1 MSRRSS
7 RLGKCWPR
15 RRWLLGAVVLLLLGA
30 VAGCGSL
37 RFYSQSIR
45 GGLEVLLKRRSIDKL
60 LASSGTPDDL
70 KARLRLVRD
79 IRTFATEA
87 LSLPD
92 NGSYRHY
99 TDLDRPY
106 AVWNVVAAPEL
117 STDPLV
123 WCFPFAGCVS
133 YRGYFAEAG
142 AERFAARLAAEGY
155 DTSVGG
161 VTTYSTLGWFK
172 DPVLNT
178 FLHLPDERLA
188 GVLFHELAH
197 QRVYLPGDTTFN
209 ESFATVV
216 ELEGVRRWLAARQ
229 DPEAEATLAAYRQAE
244 ARAERFTELV
254 LTFRERLATTYQ
266 SDHDAAWKRE
276 RKAALFAELQTEYR
290 QLRDEEWEGYGG
302 YDGWFARD
310 LNNAHLAAVGAY
322 HELVP
327 AFEHLLQEAGGDLEA
342 FYRRVEAL
350 AKLPAEERRG
360 ELQASVHLSPQA
372 TANRDIPR

>member
-1 MSRRSS
+1 
-7 RLGKCWPR
+7 
-15 RRWLLGAVVLLLLGA
+15 VVLLLGA

-37 RFYSQSIR
+37 RFYSQSVR

-60 LASSGTPDDL
+60 LAHPGTPEDL
-70 KARLRLVRD
+70 KERLRLVRD
-79 IRTFATEA
+79 IRTFATEVLA
-87 LSLPD
+87 LPD

-99 TDLDRPY
+99 TDLERPY

-133 YRGYFAEAG
+133 YRGYFAREG
-142 AERFAARLAAEGY
+142 AERFAAKLAAEGY

-197 QRVYLPGDTTFN
+197 QRVYLPGDTAFN

-229 DPEAEATLAAYRQAE
+229 HPEAEATLAAYRQAE
-244 ARAERFTELV
+244 ARGARFTELV
-254 LTFRERLATTYQ
+254 LTFRERLDGAYR
-266 SDHDAAWKRE
+266 SDHDDVWKRT
-276 RKAALFAELQTEYR
+276 RKAELLADLQAEYR
-290 QLRDEEWEGYGG
+290 QLRDEEWEGYSG

-327 AFEHLLQEAGGDLEA
+327 GFERLLQEAGGDLDLFFGA
-342 FYRRVEAL
+342 VEAV
-350 AKLPAEERRG
+350 AELPADARRER
-360 ELQASVHLSPQA
+360 LQGAGGSS
-372 TANRDIPR
+372 